1 MGLEKLL
8 KYLAQLAG
16 ASVIAQIISFSI
28 MPIITRL
35 HTPTSLGEYQ
45 LFTTIALVLGPFT
58 TGSIHLA
65 IQSSNSKYSAL
76 ITLKLGVQYSLLIF
90 ILLLALLPLEILI
103 LQIVNLSW
111 FAYYLPLL
119 LIYLLLAANFQFAMA
134 YLTNSR
140 DYAKQSTY
148 SITRSGISNFLKLVL
163 SRYFSATS
171 FSLILPLILT
181 EIMQLVRVVGRDY
194 KKLFKFVFNFS
205 LFNFKRK
212 LNERKAYPTY
222 VSLTSS
228 ISIVRNWFPILVT
241 SSLYS
246 PKYTG
251 LLGLTFMVIN
261 TPVYP
266 FISALQTVCFG
277 ELAQDNSLKKM
288 LSVYKKSFL
297 LAIIPAI
304 SGLVTLSLF
313 GEKLFSIIFGKEW
326 ITSGSYA
333 AICFFP
339 IALSILLSP
348 IYTTMN
354 HFFSFQKLFFW
365 INLLFL
371 AIGLTVTTFIG
382 LNNLPFT
389 YFLIAFSIT
398 MSINHL
404 ALFAISI
411 LLSCKRVKL
420 LAQ

>member
-1 MGLEKLL
+1 
-8 KYLAQLAG
+8 
-16 ASVIAQIISFSI
+16 

-35 HTPTSLGEYQ
+35 HTPITLGEYQ
-45 LFTTIALVLGPFT
+45 LFTTVALILSPFT

-76 ITLKLGVQYSLLIF
+76 VTLKLGVQYSFLTF
-90 ILLLALLPLEILI
+90 ILLLALLPLEALI
-103 LQIVNLSW
+103 LQAVNLSW

-119 LIYLLLAANFQFAMA
+119 FIYLLLAANFQFAMA

-140 DYAKQSTY
+140 DYGTQSTY
-148 SITRSGISNFLKLVL
+148 SITKSGISNSLKLVL

-171 FSLILPLILT
+171 LSLILPLILT

-194 KKLFKFVFNFS
+194 KKLFKFFSNFS
-205 LFNFKRK
+205 LFDFKRM
-212 LNERKAYPTY
+212 LNGRKVYPTY

-228 ISIVRNWFPILVT
+228 ISIIRNWFPILVT
-241 SSLYS
+241 TSLYS

-277 ELAQDNSLKKM
+277 ELAHDKSSKRM
-288 LSVYKKSFL
+288 FSVYKKSFL

-304 SGLVTLSLF
+304 SGLIILSLF

-326 ITSGSYA
+326 IKSGSYA

-354 HFFSFQKLFFW
+354 HFFSFQKLFFC
-365 INLLFL
+365 INLIFL

-382 LNNLPFT
+382 LNNLPFE

-404 ALFAISI
+404 ALFVITI
-411 LLSCKRVKL
+411 LLSYKKL
-420 LAQ
+420 RD